1 MKRRDIVIGLPAAG
15 LLSGLALPSLAQG
28 GPIEGQD
35 YKKLDKPLAVAPG
48 KVEVVEFFG
57 YWCPH
62 CNAFEPSLDAWQRK
76 LPTDQVAFRRISISF
91 RPNQETLQR
100 LYYALET
107 LGQVEALHRKVF
119 NAYHL
124 EHKPFNTDADVIDWA
139 KANGADGNKIVETMK
154 SFGVATKVR
163 LARQLA
169 EGYGIDGVPTLGVQ
183 GRWRTAPSIAGTEAR
198 ALAVTDAL
206 IAMARKG

>member
-1 MKRRDIVIGLPAAG
+1 MNRRDIVIGLPAAG
-15 LLSGLALPSLAQG
+15 LLSGLSLPSLAQG
-28 GPIEGQD
+28 GPVEGQD
-35 YKKLDKPLAVAPG
+35 YKKLDKPLPVAPG

-62 CNAFEPSLDAWQRK
+62 CNAFEPTLDAWQRK
-76 LPTDQVAFRRISISF
+76 LPADQVAFRRIAISF
-91 RPNQETLQR
+91 RPNQEPLQR
-100 LYYALET
+100 LYYGLEALGLVDT
-107 LGQVEALHRKVF
+107 LHRKVF
-119 NAYHL
+119 TAVHV
-124 EHKPFNTDADVIDWA
+124 EHRPFNNDADVLEWA
-139 KANGADGNKIVETMK
+139 KAQGADGAKIVDAMK

>member
-15 LLSGLALPSLAQG
+15 LLGGLSLPSLAQG
-28 GPIEGQD
+28 GPVEGQD
-35 YKKLDKPLAVAPG
+35 YKKLDKPLPVAPG

-62 CNAFEPSLDAWQRK
+62 CNAFEPTLDAWQRK
-76 LPTDQVAFRRISISF
+76 LPADQVAFRRIAISF

-100 LYYALET
+100 LYYALES
-107 LGQVEALHRKVF
+107 LGLVDTLHRKVF
-119 NAYHL
+119 NAYHV
-124 EHKPFNTDADVIDWA
+124 EHKPMASDADVVAWA
-139 KANGADGNKIVETMK
+139 QANGADGAKIVDAMK
-154 SFGVATKVR
+154 SFSVATKVR

-206 IAMARKG
+206 IVMARKA

>member
-1 MKRRDIVIGLPAAG
+1 MNRRDIVIGLPAAG
-15 LLSGLALPSLAQG
+15 LLSGLSLPSLAQG
-28 GPIEGQD
+28 GPVEGQD
-35 YKKLDKPLAVAPG
+35 YKKLDKPLAVAAG
-48 KVEVVEFFG
+48 KIEVVEFFG

-62 CNAFEPSLDAWQRK
+62 CNAFEPTLDAWQRR
-76 LPTDQVAFRRISISF
+76 LPADQVAFRRVAISF

-100 LYYALET
+100 LYYALEA

-119 NAYHL
+119 HAYHV
-124 EHKPFNTDADVIDWA
+124 EHKPLNTDAEVAAWA
-139 KANGADGNKIVETMK
+139 QANGADGAKIVDAMK

-169 EGYGIDGVPTLGVQ
+169 EGYAIDGVPTLGVQ

-206 IAMARKG
+206 IAMARRG

>member
-1 MKRRDIVIGLPAAG
+1 MNRRDIVIGLPAAG

-28 GPIEGQD
+28 GPVEGQD
-35 YKKLDKPLAVAPG
+35 YKKLDKPLAVAGG
-48 KVEVVEFFG
+48 KIEVVEFFG

-62 CNAFEPSLDAWQRK
+62 CNAFEPALEAWAKK
-76 LPTDQVAFRRISISF
+76 LPAQVNFRRMPVMF
-91 RPNQETLQR
+91 NAAHETTQK
-100 LYYALET
+100 LYYALEA

-119 NAYHL
+119 NAVHI
-124 EHKPFNTDADVIDWA
+124 ERKPFNNDADVLAWA
-139 KANGADGNKIVETMK
+139 QASGADGAKIVEAMK

-183 GRWRTAPSIAGTEAR
+183 GRWRTAPSMAGSEVR

-206 IAMARKG
+206 IAMARKA

>member
-1 MKRRDIVIGLPAAG
+1 MNRRDIVIGLPAAG

-28 GPIEGQD
+28 GPVEGQD
-35 YKKLDKPLAVAPG
+35 YKKLDKPLAVAAG
-48 KVEVVEFFG
+48 KIEVVEFFG

-62 CNAFEPSLDAWQRK
+62 CNAFEPALDAWQRK
-76 LPTDQVAFRRISISF
+76 LPADQVAFRRVSISF
-91 RPNQETLQR
+91 RPNQEPLQR
-100 LYYALET
+100 LYYALEA

-119 NAYHL
+119 NAVHI
-124 EHKPFNTDADVIDWA
+124 ERKPFNNDADVLAWA
-139 KANGADGNKIVETMK
+139 QASGADGAKIVEAMK

-183 GRWRTAPSIAGTEAR
+183 GRWRTAPSMAGSEVR

-206 IAMARKG
+206 IAMARKA

>member
-1 MKRRDIVIGLPAAG
+1 MNRRDIVIGLPAAG
-15 LLSGLALPSLAQG
+15 LLSGLSLPSLAQG
-28 GPIEGQD
+28 GPVEGQD
-35 YKKLDKPLAVAPG
+35 YKKLDKPLPVAPG

-62 CNAFEPSLDAWQRK
+62 CNAFEPTLDAWQRK
-76 LPTDQVAFRRISISF
+76 LPADQVAFRRIAISF

-100 LYYALET
+100 LYYGLEALG
-107 LGQVEALHRKVF
+107 LVDALHRKVF
-119 NAYHL
+119 TAFHV
-124 EHKPFNTDADVIDWA
+124 EHKPIASDADVLDWA
-139 KANGADGNKIVETMK
+139 KANGADGPKIVDAMK